1 MLHTT
6 PLTCQ
11 VGKASALTVGGVPGG
26 GAVSAAAGAA
36 GIAVRPKTAVP
47 KAVTVARTALRTAGR
62 KTETVITG

>member
-6 PLTCQ
+6 PFTCQ

-26 GAVSAAAGAA
+26 GTVSAAAGIWSAA
-36 GIAVRPKTAVP
+36 TPKTAVL
-47 KAVTVARTALRTAGR
+47 KAVTVARTALRTVGR